1 MLGAE
6 LQVVDAASSQAVV
19 ERACESSWI
28 VSWTGPTPLLARVEH
43 PSFHVVEAQVDA
55 QCEAGTV
62 QVLVRPNGGYAFRV
76 EDTAGEACS
85 GARVSVECLE
95 HAGPYAI
102 ATGSDVT
109 SLQLVPTCEERRLR
123 RSDLVATDDGYVYVS
138 EELLPRLGALQ
149 IVAEYDSGVGRAR
162 VEIPAGDVVGPSV
175 IVCPVDAVEL
185 VVLEAGAPACG
196 VRLDVGAVLASD
208 DKQRTVRARWS
219 ANATT
224 DERGVLRLSR
234 DLLPACIRPADSS
247 AWRFD
252 HRRNDVFSDARGP
265 VLLVQETSRSVVTLE
280 RVERIRGVVEVA
292 VGDQSVPAAG
302 ARLEVLIEDPYK
314 PELMRT
320 SLRADERGNFE
331 FRFHPRS
338 TKALEA
344 SLDGVGALVRVE
356 LTPGMTREPMRV
368 VIPASETLTPLRG
381 VVRTAAGSPP
391 SGEIEV
397 IELRSGSDGP
407 PQRRFTRWDERGAFA
422 LLLPATTRTSE
433 FALVA
438 RSDDG
443 GSGAVQLLGSGAP
456 LDAPVAVE
464 ISPTRRE
471 SIEISGAS
479 CEVTYELVVE
489 CALDGASRP
498 VVWSRTPFACSR
510 NGAARVGVVAPAC
523 AAEVHCRTVGLE
535 FVSKSLAGAS
545 LSSGSP
551 VTLELPPRPVLRG
564 ALVSVESTA
573 GSLDGVR
580 VGCIGIG
587 VERRYAPVRADNTFD
602 LSVPRPGE
610 YYVFAYTQSS
620 SGAKVLGS
628 SAITVAPDGA
638 DVELLVKP

>member
-1 MLGAE
+1 M
-6 LQVVDAASSQAVV
+6 V
-19 ERACESSWI
+19 ERESDSSWF
-28 VSWTGPTPLLARVEH
+28 VSWQSPASLLAHVEH
-43 PSFHVVEAQVDA
+43 PAFHPAEALLEVQG
-55 QCEAGTV
+55 EITTV
-62 QVLVRPNGGYAFRV
+62 QVLIRPNSGYAFRV
-76 EDTAGEACS
+76 EDDAGVACR
-85 GARVSVECLE
+85 GARVSVERLE
-95 HAGPYAI
+95 HVGPYAI
-102 ATGSDVT
+102 ATGADVA
-109 SLQLVPTCEERRLR
+109 SLQLVPMCEERRLQR
-123 RSDLVATDDGYVYVS
+123 RELIATEDGYVYLD

-149 IVAEYDSGVGRAR
+149 IVAECDAGVGRAR
-162 VEIPAGDVVGPSV
+162 VELPAADIVGP
-175 IVCPVDAVEL
+175 PVVVRPVETMEL
-185 VVLEAGAPACG
+185 VVLEADAPAAG
-196 VRLDVGAVLASD
+196 VRFEVGAALAPD
-208 DKQRTVRARWS
+208 AEQRTVRASWS
-219 ANATT
+219 SSSST

-252 HRRNDVFSDARGP
+252 PRRNEVFSDARGP
-265 VLLVQETSRSVVTLE
+265 VLLIQETSRSVVALE

-292 VGDQSVPAAG
+292 VGEQSVAAAG
-302 ARLEVLIEDPYK
+302 AHLEVLIEDPYK

-344 SLDGVGALVRVE
+344 SLDGVGAPVRVE
-356 LTPGMTREPMRV
+356 LTPGMTREPLRV
-368 VIPASETLTPLRG
+368 VIPASETLTSLRG
-381 VVRTAAGSPP
+381 VVRIAAGSPP

-397 IELRSGSDGP
+397 FELRSGSDGP

-422 LLLPATTRTSE
+422 LLLPAATRTSE

-464 ISPTRRE
+464 LSPTRRE

-479 CEVTYELVVE
+479 CDVTYELVVE

-551 VTLELPPRPVLRG
+551 VTLELPPRPAIRG

-573 GSLDGVR
+573 GSLNGVR

-628 SAITVAPDGA
+628 SAITVAPEGA
-638 DVELLVKP
+638 EVELLVKP